1 MRLMANLSARTVA
14 TLSTLMVLTTFHGQT
29 IKWLIPQGALSSE
42 GSAVAN
48 DGTAVVIAEFQGSS
62 GLYVDSYYT
71 SACGGGSLQ
80 WFGGPSNIRL
90 LSISEATD
98 SQGRKYV
105 CGWFNSSGIIYGIP
119 RSPLSSL
126 QGTPIQGYYFM
137 SISTDGIISAGHDP
151 SGNSVYTLEGD
162 RLYTLGTIRYL
173 RACDSIYPRSPF
185 FVLAGRGIQPSWHG
199 GPSATD
205 REFHCV
211 RMIVGQSFIAG
222 GQGFI
227 TYGTAGSDFVSL
239 PQFGS
244 YTDPIAYSIAKVG
257 DKVIAVGSAGGRAVR
272 WTYNMQKQ
280 LISFEDLT
288 AVYAGILPSGTVL
301 QTARCISPNGRW
313 IIGTGINGSTG
324 RREAF
329 LLDTYRLPSDI
340 NGDGVV
346 DDADLLQ
353 VLFDFGR
360 TICP

>member
-62 GLYVDSYYT
+62 GRYVDSYYT
-71 SACGGGSLQ
+71 SACGGGSLR

-105 CGWFNSSGIIYGIP
+105 CGWFNSGGLYGIP
-119 RSPLSSL
+119 RNPLSSL
-126 QGTPIQGYYFM
+126 QGNIQGYYFM
-137 SISTDGIISAGHDP
+137 SISTDGRISAGHDP
-151 SGNSVYTLEGD
+151 SGNSVYWDGNQLF
-162 RLYTLGTIRYL
+162 TIGGVRYV
-173 RACDSIYPRSPF
+173 RACDSIVPF
-185 FVLAGRGIQPSWHG
+185 AVFAGRGIQPSWHG

-211 RMIVGQSFIAG
+211 RMIGSQSFIAG

-227 TYGTAGSDFVSL
+227 TYGTGINDFVSL

-244 YTDPIAYSIAKVG
+244 YTNPIAYSIAKVG

-288 AVYAGILPSGTVL
+288 AVYADILPSETVL

>member
-1 MRLMANLSARTVA
+1 MMRLMANLSARTVA

-48 DGTAVVIAEFQGSS
+48 DGTAVVIAELQDQS
-62 GLYVDSYYT
+62 GRYVNSYYT

-105 CGWFNSSGIIYGIP
+105 CGWFNGPYGIP
-119 RSPLSSL
+119 RHPLSSL

-137 SISTDGIISAGHDP
+137 SISTDGRISAGHDP
-151 SGNSVYTLEGD
+151 GGNSVYWEGNQ
-162 RLYTLGTIRYL
+162 LFTIGAVRYV
-173 RACDSIYPRSPF
+173 RACDSIGPF
-185 FVLAGRGIQPSWHG
+185 AVFAGRGIQPSWQG

-211 RMIVGQSFIAG
+211 RMIGPQSFIAG

-227 TYGTAGSDFVSL
+227 TYGTGGNDFVSL

-244 YTDPIAYSIAKVG
+244 YTNPIAYSIAKVG

-324 RREAF
+324 RSEAF